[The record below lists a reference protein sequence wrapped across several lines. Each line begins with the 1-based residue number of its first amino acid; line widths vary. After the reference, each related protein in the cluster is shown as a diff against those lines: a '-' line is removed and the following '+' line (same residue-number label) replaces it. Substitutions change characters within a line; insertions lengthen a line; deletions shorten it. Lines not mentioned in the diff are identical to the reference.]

1 MIYTLP
7 NSTPGSTGGNGAS
20 SNDTKKKRCSCA
32 KSNGAP
38 AAPHPSKSA
47 VAMPQVLG
55 QTTGPSRPLGNNLFQ
70 VPTRQRRAIAIP
82 QGSNFYRKASS
93 VPAKRGARRL
103 PAGAPPSRSRSRAQ
117 GLGQDDGAPST
128 DITLTPPDLTSFDTL
143 PVNQDFAVQLASA
156 GAPPGVTPSQYAS
169 FITGATGVPVN
180 LPATGANTP
189 APITSQGLNPAYAAT
204 LNSAV
209 QLAEAVAGGY
219 LPQGTT
225 SVSTAAATTPSW
237 FSQASIVSGV
247 PNWAILAGGGGLLLV
262 ILAAGRNRKR

>member
-82 QGSNFYRKASS
+82 QGSNLYRKASS
-93 VPAKRGARRL
+93 VPAKRG
-103 PAGAPPSRSRSRAQ
+103 RSRSRAQ
-117 GLGQDDGAPST
+117 GLGQGDGAPST

-204 LNSAV
+204 LNSAL
-209 QLAEAVAGGY
+209 QLAQAVGGGY

-247 PNWAILAGGGGLLLV
+247 PNWAILAGGGLFFV
-262 ILAAGRNRKR
+262 VLAAGKKRR